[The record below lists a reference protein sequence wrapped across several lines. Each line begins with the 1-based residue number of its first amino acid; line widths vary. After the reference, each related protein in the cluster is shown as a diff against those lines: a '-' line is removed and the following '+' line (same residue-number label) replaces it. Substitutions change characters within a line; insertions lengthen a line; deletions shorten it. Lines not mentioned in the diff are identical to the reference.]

1 MLPKASS
8 GAIPDNDPVDASKT
22 NQSGF
27 SEILKIKVS
36 PLLSCEVGVK
46 EKLSPTLMSCMFP
59 KIVGG

>member
-1 MLPKASS
+1 M
-8 GAIPDNDPVDASKT
+8 PDNDPVDASKT

>member
-1 MLPKASS
+1 MPKASD
-8 GAIPDNDPVDASKT
+8 GAMPDSEPVEVSKA

-36 PLLSCEVGVK
+36 PLLSCDVGVK

-59 KIVGG
+59 IIVGG